1 MIQRETSVETP
12 PPLLPVGL
20 APDVPVAEFVPPEEP
35 PSPRPLDAPDVLPE
49 LPPELPPEGGVVAEP
64 GLVSVSAGG
73 GVVGVDGATSGVVCA
88 GGAALVRPC
97 SAPEPPS
104 PPRLQA
110 VRLIAIKHD
119 NPRIFDAYNVEVIT
133 DPFNGR

>member
-12 PPLLPVGL
+12 LPLLPVEV
-20 APDVPVAEFVPPEEP
+20 APDAPVAEFVPPEEP
-35 PSPRPLDAPDVLPE
+35 PSPRLPGATDVPPELSPE
-49 LPPELPPEGGVVAEP
+49 LPPEDGVVADP
-64 GLVSVSAGG
+64 GLVSVSDGG
-73 GVVGVDGATSGVVCA
+73 GVVGVEGATSGVVCA
-88 GGAALVRPC
+88 GGAVLVRPW
-97 SAPEPPS
+97 SLPEPPS